1 MPGALIEI
9 HADGE
14 SAVSKALSLYA
25 DVEERQSRLYER
37 MGAALVENIRER
49 WSRGEGLY
57 GKWPL
62 SVRVMRQGGTTL
74 RDTSRLMN
82 SITNNNISNG
92 FEVGTDVEYGA
103 IHHFGGE
110 IKHEARQSAVYFR
123 QNQKTGVVGNRFV
136 RQTRSNF
143 AQDVTVGAYTVKMPA
158 RAWLGLTVDDEQE
171 LLNIVEDVLLDE

>member
-9 HADGE
+9 RADGD
-14 SAVSKALSLYA
+14 SAISKALSLYA

-37 MGAALVENIRER
+37 MGAKLVDNIRRR
-49 WSRGEGLY
+49 WEVGEGLY

-74 RDTSRLMN
+74 RKNSRLLD
-82 SITNNNISNG
+82 SITSNVLPNG
-92 FEVGTDVEYGA
+92 FEAGTNVEYGA

-110 IKHEARQSAVYFR
+110 IKHEARQSTVYFR

-143 AQDVTVGAYTVKMPA
+143 AQDVTIGAYTVKMPA
-158 RAWLGLTVDDEQE
+158 RAWLGLTIDDEQD
-171 LLNIVEDVLLDE
+171 LLNIVEDVVLDE

>member
-9 HADGE
+9 RADGE

-37 MGAALVENIRER
+37 MGAALVENIRDR

-74 RDTSRLMN
+74 FT
-82 SITNNNISNG
+82 
-92 FEVGTDVEYGA
+92 
-103 IHHFGGE
+103 
-110 IKHEARQSAVYFR
+110 AV
-123 QNQKTGVVGNRFV
+123 
-136 RQTRSNF
+136 
-143 AQDVTVGAYTVKMPA
+143 
-158 RAWLGLTVDDEQE
+158 
-171 LLNIVEDVLLDE
+171 

>member
-1 MPGALIEI
+1 MVGAAIEI
-9 HADGE
+9 RADGE
-14 SAVSKALSLYA
+14 SAVAKALSLYA
-25 DVEERQSRLYER
+25 DVDKRQLRLYEL
-37 MGAALVENIRER
+37 MGAKLVDNIRRR
-49 WSRGEGLY
+49 WEVGEGLY

-82 SITNNNISNG
+82 SITNNTTSNG

-110 IKHEARQSAVYFR
+110 IKHEARQSTVYFR

-143 AQDVTVGAYTVKMPA
+143 AQDVTVGAYTVKIPA
-158 RAWLGLTVDDEQE
+158 RAWLGLTSDDEHD
-171 LLNIVEDVLLDE
+171 LLNIIEDVVLDE

>member
-9 HADGE
+9 RADGD
-14 SAVSKALSLYA
+14 SAISKALSLYA
-25 DVEERQSRLYER
+25 DVEKRQLRLYER
-37 MGAALVENIRER
+37 MGATLVENIRDR

-82 SITNNNISNG
+82 SITNNTISNG

-110 IKHEARQSAVYFR
+110 IKQEARQSTVYFR

-143 AQDVTVGAYTVKMPA
+143 AYHSCTFGTAKIDLDVGGNLRQFSRRT
-158 RAWLGLTVDDEQE
+158 
-171 LLNIVEDVLLDE
+171 

>member
-9 HADGE
+9 RADGD
-14 SAVSKALSLYA
+14 SAIFKALSLYA
-25 DVEERQSRLYER
+25 DVEKRQLRLYER
-37 MGAALVENIRER
+37 MGATLVENIRDR

-82 SITNNNISNG
+82 SISNNTISNG

-103 IHHFGGE
+103 IHHFGWFQHSE
-110 IKHEARQSAVYFR
+110 
-123 QNQKTGVVGNRFV
+123 
-136 RQTRSNF
+136 F
-143 AQDVTVGAYTVKMPA
+143 AN
-158 RAWLGLTVDDEQE
+158 GLYW
-171 LLNIVEDVLLDE
+171 